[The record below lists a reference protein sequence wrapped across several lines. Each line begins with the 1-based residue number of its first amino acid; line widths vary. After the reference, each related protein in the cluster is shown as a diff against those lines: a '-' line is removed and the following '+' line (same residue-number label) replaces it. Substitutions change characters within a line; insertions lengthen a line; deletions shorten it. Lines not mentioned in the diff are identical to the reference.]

1 VNSHELRVG
10 DQVIGQDGST
20 HRIARIT
27 QVEVDMFP
35 VSNLTIQDKHNYV
48 VGPRSILVH
57 NTEKTPRYLRRCAG
71 QSRSGFRIGRVKPC
85 SASAPSTLLRP
96 GTQRGAAQLL

>member
-71 QSRSGFRIGRVKPC
+71 QSRSGFRIGRVKPNRE
-85 SASAPSTLLRP
+85 S
-96 GTQRGAAQLL
+96 